1 VAAKVASGGDPSGR
15 SVRCLSVDRG
25 LGGGLF
31 LSDTWSGGLRM
42 VSLKEEGGARAT
54 RWPVA

>member
-1 VAAKVASGGDPSGR
+1 VAAKVASGADPSGR
-15 SVRCLSVDRG
+15 SMRRLLVDRG

-31 LSDTWSGGLRM
+31 LGDTWSGGLRM
-42 VSLKEEGGARAT
+42 VSLKEEGGARTT